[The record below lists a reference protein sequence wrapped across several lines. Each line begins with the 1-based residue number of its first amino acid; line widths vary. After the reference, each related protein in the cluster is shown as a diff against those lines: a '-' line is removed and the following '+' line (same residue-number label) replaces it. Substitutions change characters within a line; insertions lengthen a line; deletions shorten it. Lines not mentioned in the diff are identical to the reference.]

1 MLVNTWCYLVHLRKE
16 ISCIYVK
23 AEGDALGTER

>member
-1 MLVNTWCYLVHLRKE
+1 MLAKTWCYQIHLRNM

-23 AEGDALGTER
+23 AEGDAVGTER